1 MSILPQRRREA
12 IAGIAAAVAAE
23 KGTALLGV
31 PR

>member
-12 IAGIAAAVAAE
+12 IAGIVAAE